1 MGGVQAVLAAL
12 ILTGSVTSALADN
25 NSPFIY
31 FATEDPFAAGQ
42 PTKNDIYVFGGVFAT
57 GSFRDTIN
65 VFGADYTNNYMI
77 GAAYGRDFADVG
89 AGFVLGCVTGAAIR
103 FGEDDDT
110 SGELWAGMRLR
121 HQGLVIGDLAIAPA
135 LTAGLSAVTGVTEIE
150 RAREIY
156 YDGDASFLGF
166 IGAEL
171 SFRLRQAPNFE
182 LVYQL
187 HHRSGA
193 GGTFGNMGEGSN
205 ANTVGVRYRF

>member
-1 MGGVQAVLAAL
+1 MRGVQAALAAL
-12 ILTGSVTSALADN
+12 ILTGPITSALADN
-25 NSPFIY
+25 SSPFIY
-31 FATEDPFAAGQ
+31 FATEDPFAVGQ
-42 PTKNDIYVFGGVFAT
+42 PAKNDVYFFGGVFAA
-57 GSFRDTIN
+57 GSFGNTIN
-65 VFGADYTNNYMI
+65 VFGADYTNNYII
-77 GAAYGRDFADVG
+77 GAAYGRDFADIG
-89 AGFVLGCVTGAAIR
+89 AGFVLGGVTGAAVR

-110 SGELWAGMRLR
+110 SGEVWAGVRVR

-135 LTAGLSAVTGVTEIE
+135 LTAGLSAVTGTTEIE
-150 RAREIY
+150 REREVY

-171 SFRLRQAPNFE
+171 SFRLRQAPNVE

-205 ANTVGVRYRF
+205 ANTVGLRYRF